1 MLGNIPNI
9 PSTLE
14 CLASKGL
21 SLLQRQK
28 YTPASEDGVAALKV
42 GSVHSRTGVITGR
55 NLLQTAYEETDM
67 SASPRRR
74 WSASHCRVVRELPYD
89 FCAASGALARRVT

>member
-1 MLGNIPNI
+1 MAGWLSRKVCDLTSQCRASRSSIQFEAVNLNKRGHSMLGNIPDI

-21 SLLQRQK
+21 PLLQRQK

-42 GSVHSRTGVITGR
+42 GSVHSRTGV
-55 NLLQTAYEETDM
+55 
-67 SASPRRR
+67 
-74 WSASHCRVVRELPYD
+74 
-89 FCAASGALARRVT
+89 

>member
-42 GSVHSRTGVITGR
+42 GSVHSRTGV
-55 NLLQTAYEETDM
+55 
-67 SASPRRR
+67 
-74 WSASHCRVVRELPYD
+74 
-89 FCAASGALARRVT
+89 